1 MYIED
6 LEEILYGAVDEMLN
20 FVQNAEEKEKV
31 DISNFEPIITF
42 TKDDSDQF
50 IDIQLKIL
58 YDLRRPKN

>member
-6 LEEILYGAVDEMLN
+6 LTEILYCAVEEMLD
-20 FVQNAEEKEKV
+20 FVENVQEKENV

>member
-6 LEEILYGAVDEMLN
+6 LKEILYGAVDEMLN
-20 FVQNAEEKEKV
+20 FVEKENV
-31 DISNFEPIITF
+31 NIDNFEPIITF

-58 YDLRRPKN
+58 YDLRRSEN